1 MAELANNKKAVDTVI
16 LELKDL
22 STIADYFVI
31 CSGDNTAQI
40 KAIAESIDEYFSK
53 KKVFPIGKEGLDFAR
68 WVLIDYGDISGPSGD
83 PHEPRKRDDWMGV
96 LQSVINGFDVTR
108 HTLSN
113 FRFVISD
120 DEISCRAYLTADHV
134 IFNDLDLP
142 FIGPEEV
149 VTVVGEYNNHY
160 RKIDGKWKIIKSALD
175 VNWSSGNLGLFE
187 TAGQRTA
194 AQTAG

>member
-68 WVLIDYGDISGPSGD
+68 WVLIDYGDI
-83 PHEPRKRDDWMGV
+83 
-96 LQSVINGFDVTR
+96 VI
-108 HTLSN
+108 H
-113 FRFVISD
+113 
-120 DEISCRAYLTADHV
+120 
-134 IFNDLDLP
+134 IFNQEARGYYDLEK
-142 FIGPEEV
+142 FW
-149 VTVVGEYNNHY
+149 
-160 RKIDGKWKIIKSALD
+160 IDAPRINI
-175 VNWSSGNLGLFE
+175 NE
-187 TAGQRTA
+187 Q
-194 AQTAG
+194 

>member
-1 MAELANNKKAVDTVI
+1 MPSEMEV
-16 LELKDL
+16 LEIRNALM
-22 STIADYFVI
+22 
-31 CSGDNTAQI
+31 DNYACY
-40 KAIAESIDEYFSK
+40 A
-53 KKVFPIGKEGLDFAR
+53 EGLDSKNWPMVRDCFADEF
-68 WVLIDYGDISGPSGD
+68 LIDYGDISGPSGD
-83 PHEPRKRDDWMGV
+83 PHEPRQRDDWMGV